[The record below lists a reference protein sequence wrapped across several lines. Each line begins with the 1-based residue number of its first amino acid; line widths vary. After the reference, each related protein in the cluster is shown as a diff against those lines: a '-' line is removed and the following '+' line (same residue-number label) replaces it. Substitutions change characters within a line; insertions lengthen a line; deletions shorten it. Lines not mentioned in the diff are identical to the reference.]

1 MTEQRLDPDVL
12 LKQVQKDESAEKRG
26 KLKIYLGATP
36 GVGKTYEMLRDALE
50 ARRRGV
56 DVVLGIGESHGRLE
70 TEEMIQ
76 SFEPI
81 PQLEIK
87 YRDKTFYEFNLDAAM
102 KRSPGLIL
110 VDEMA
115 HTNVPG
121 LRHPKRW
128 QDIKELLD
136 RGLDVCT
143 TLNVQHI
150 ESLND
155 DISEII
161 HAPIHE
167 TVPDSMI
174 EMADTIEIVDL
185 TPEDLLIRLSEGKV
199 YIPEQIAI
207 AKEGYFRIG
216 NLIALRELALHVVAK
231 RVNTQAFLYRQGQGI
246 QQIWSIVEKLLVC
259 VGPGKESH
267 KLIRAA
273 KRLSSGLKIEWSA
286 VYVDVPYIK
295 YSEEKRTAA
304 LQNLNFAAQLGADTR
319 ILTGFNAVHE
329 ILHFARDQNF
339 TLIMIWKHI
348 KPRMKE
354 IFLSSIADEIMR
366 NSGDIDVYIMTGEE
380 QSSLTPKHL
389 PPTKQTHAP
398 SACFVMTL
406 PNFLLSMSIT
416 TVVTVLCLWFFP
428 VLSTL
433 AIISGYLIALTSVT
447 LLGDIKSW
455 LASFVF
461 GAILFDVLFVPP
473 YFELSVPDFDVGLG
487 WMGILLVNLIV
498 LRLKFLM
505 CFQTDSARKMEHQAS
520 VLNLLSRR
528 LSTVHDIDNI
538 LQSGIDYIADQFNC
552 RIIVLLPHHG
562 ELKVHTRAKTRQDLD
577 EKEQGIAR
585 WVFEL
590 GQEAGYGTNTLS
602 FSKALF
608 LPLLGSQN
616 VLGVVR
622 IHSVLKEDHRLSAEH
637 LQLLEA
643 CLHQIAIALEVTI
656 LYEQKKNDAQ
666 HLEFF

>member
-1 MTEQRLDPDVL
+1 M
-12 LKQVQKDESAEKRG
+12 KQVQKDESAEKRG

-36 GVGKTYEMLRDALE
+36 GVGKTYEMLIDALD
-50 ARRRGV
+50 ARRRGI
-56 DVVLGIGESHGRLE
+56 DVVLGIGESHGRAE
-70 TEEMIQ
+70 TESMIQ
-76 SFEPI
+76 SFESI
-81 PQLEIK
+81 PKLEIQ
-87 YRDKTFYEFNLDAAM
+87 YRDKTFFEFNLDAAM
-102 KRSPGLIL
+102 KRAPGLIL

-136 RGLDVCT
+136 RGINVCT

-174 EMADTIEIVDL
+174 EIADTIELVDL

-259 VGPGKESH
+259 VGPGKESQ

-273 KRLSSGLKIEWSA
+273 KRLSSGLKIEWAA
-286 VYVDVPYIK
+286 VYADVPYIK

-304 LQNLNFAAQLGADTR
+304 MQNLNFAAQLGADTR
-319 ILTGFNAVHE
+319 ILTGFNAVTE

-339 TLIMIWKHI
+339 TLIMIWKHVQ
-348 KPRMKE
+348 PRMKE
-354 IFLSSIADEIMR
+354 IFLSSIADEITR
-366 NSGDIDVYIMTGEE
+366 NSGDIDVYIMTGQE
-380 QSSLTPKHL
+380 QT
-389 PPTKQTHAP
+389 TF
-398 SACFVMTL
+398 SAKTL
-406 PNFLLSMSIT
+406 PHSKQSNAHPTFSDMTVPNLFLGMGITLVVTILSFWFFALLST
-416 TVVTVLCLWFFP
+416 P
-428 VLSTL
+428 
-433 AIISGYLIALTSVT
+433 AIISAYLIALTSVA

-455 LASFVF
+455 IGSTLL
-461 GAILFDVLFVPP
+461 GAIIFDVLFVPP
-473 YFELSVPDFDVGLG
+473 YFELSIPDFDVALG
-487 WMGILLVNLIV
+487 WVGILLVNLII
-498 LRLKFLM
+498 LRLKYLM
-505 CFQTDSARKMEHQAS
+505 FFQNNAARRIEHQAS
-520 VLNLLSRR
+520 VINILSRR
-528 LSTVHDIDNI
+528 LATVHDINNI
-538 LQSGIDYIADQFNC
+538 LQTGIDYIAEQFNC
-552 RIIVLLPHHG
+552 RIIVLLPYHG
-562 ELKVHTRAKTRQDLD
+562 ELRVHTRAKTRQDLD
-577 EKEQGIAR
+577 KKEQGIAR

-590 GQEAGYGTNTLS
+590 GQEAGFGTNTLS
-602 FSKALF
+602 FSKAVF
-608 LPLLGSQN
+608 LPLLGSQS

-622 IHSVLKEDHRLSAEH
+622 IQSVLKEEHRLSTEN

-656 LYEQKKNDAQ
+656 LYEQKKNGTQ